1 MPKRLANFNSLFD
14 RMKNTAFYL
23 GLLALLACTIII
35 SLGMGAL
42 HIPFFEVFR
51 LLFQPFSKLPLT
63 EDDTLLRNVLMEI
76 RVPRILFCTL
86 IGAVLGITGT
96 AIQGIFRNP
105 LAEPGL
111 IGISAGASFF
121 AALSIVFETS
131 LIALLGT
138 AVSLYL
144 LSFSAFIGAVIAVIV
159 VFTISVVNGKS
170 NIATMILA
178 GIAINALAGAATGL
192 MSYMASEQQLRN
204 ITFWSLG
211 SMAGAT
217 WDSAKVLAVIS
228 ISAVIPLLFF
238 GKSLNLFSLGE
249 SQAEMMGVSTR
260 RLKIWVVL
268 FSTLAVG
275 VSVAFS
281 GIIAFVGLLVPHT
294 LRLIGTVDNRFLL
307 PASLIAGAIVLN
319 LADLLARTII
329 QPLELP
335 IGVVTALVGAP
346 VFLAILIRE
355 KRKL

>member
-42 HIPFFEVFR
+42 HIPFFEVVR

>member
-1 MPKRLANFNSLFD
+1 
-14 RMKNTAFYL
+14 MKNTAFYL

-42 HIPFFEVFR
+42 HIPFFEVVR